1 MPPNPSQLQQ
11 HIVTSN
17 QSYPPTT
24 DTTHHQPHQ
33 PNQQQSQNIV
43 MPMDGEFE
51 NNFTLVKRKQKRSKI
66 DHTHNDSPSS
76 CSTTSTASTNSSTSS
91 TNTSSI
97 DTNIYP
103 TNSDRPQTKSIK
115 TSRPQTD
122 TNNKNVPNT
131 RYNTNEISQEAR
143 RYAETRYPFPPF
155 VIKFQ
160 QDVDEKST
168 IKNIMNYFTA
178 TYNAKI
184 VLAGHRLKNKRELL
198 LFVENRESFSFFFD
212 DCNWPTTID
221 SLVYEKTR
229 PNHLPPQFSVILRNV
244 PTEKDINLLLDY
256 IKNDYPNVIN
266 AFRLSNKN
274 QLPSTIVRLD
284 ITSVKTIDE
293 LLNKKS
299 IYINN
304 VRLPVTE
311 YLAPAKVLICSKC
324 FQIGHFRST
333 CKSLIEFCKVC
344 GRGVDDIKQHKNVCS
359 GKRCCLRCTGDH
371 DSNDYRCPD
380 IKTYRAILTKSLL
393 TSAGPVN
400 HHHNNSTN
408 YWFNDQDFPIL
419 NGNRGNYPRSNE
431 ALVSTGKRIDDLFN
445 KLNKL
450 EKNFDRLLELNNN
463 SLDQLARTQ
472 QMLLKHDHEL
482 NIQKHDI
489 TFQREFVS
497 QFVSPICQVL
507 VDVIP
512 TLVKQNV
519 INDKTLLC
527 PSLTAWS
534 EKLANELP
542 VWTNRFLQN
551 ENIKAK
557 LINDFNMLNQN
568 PHTDSTN
575 SNLHLPSPS

>member
-1 MPPNPSQLQQ
+1 MPQNQSQLQQ
-11 HIVTSN
+11 QIVTSN
-17 QSYPPTT
+17 QPYPHTT
-24 DTTHHQPHQ
+24 CLSHNQPHL
-33 PNQQQSQNIV
+33 PNSQQSQNI
-43 MPMDGEFE
+43 
-51 NNFTLVKRKQKRSKI
+51 SKI
-66 DHTHNDSPSS
+66 DHLHDNTPSS
-76 CSTTSTASTNSSTSS
+76 CSTTSSASINSSTSS
-91 TNTSSI
+91 SNTSSTN
-97 DTNIYP
+97 TNIHP
-103 TNSDRPQTKSIK
+103 SNSDRPQIKSIK
-115 TSRPQTD
+115 TSRAQTN
-122 TNNKNVPNT
+122 TNNNNEPNR
-131 RYNTNEISQEAR
+131 RYNPNEISQEAR

-155 VIKFQ
+155 VIKFK

-168 IKNIMNYFTA
+168 INNILNYFTA
-178 TYNAKI
+178 TYNVNI
-184 VLAGHRLKNKRELL
+184 LLAGHCLKDKRELL

-212 DCNWPTTID
+212 DQKWPKTID
-221 SLVYEKTR
+221 LLVYEKTR
-229 PNHLPPQFSVILRNV
+229 PNHLPPQFFIILRNV
-244 PTEKDINLLLDY
+244 PTGKDINLLLDD
-256 IKNDYPNVIN
+256 IKNDHPNVIN

-293 LLNKKS
+293 LLNKKF

-311 YLAPAKVLICSKC
+311 YLAPAKILICSKC

-333 CKSLIEFCKVC
+333 CKSLTEHCKVC
-344 GRGVDDIKQHKNVCS
+344 GIGVDDIKQHKNVCD
-359 GKRCCLRCTGDH
+359 GKRCCVRCASDH

-380 IKTYRAILTKSLL
+380 IKTYRTKLTKSLL
-393 TSAGPVN
+393 TFAGPIN
-400 HHHNNSTN
+400 HHQNNSTN

-419 NGNRGNYPRSNE
+419 NGNCGNYFRSNE
-431 ALVSTGKRIDDLFN
+431 APISTGKCIDDLFN

-482 NIQKHDI
+482 NLQKYGI
-489 TFQREFVS
+489 TFQREFVG
-497 QFVSPICQVL
+497 QFISPICQVL

-519 INDKTLLC
+519 INDKTLLR
-527 PSLTAWS
+527 PSLTALS

-551 ENIKAK
+551 ENIKVK
-557 LINDFNMLNQN
+557 LINDFNLLNQN
-568 PHTDSTN
+568 PHIDSIN
-575 SNLHLPSPS
+575 SNPLLPSSPQ